1 MWKERFYEYSFST
14 ALICVDIQVAQTSDV
29 PRSTY
34 SAAKTAGI
42 DKEKSSLTAL
52 PIFKHTV

>member
-1 MWKERFYEYSFST
+1 MQGFYEYSFST
-14 ALICVDIQVAQTSDV
+14 AVICADTQLTQASDV

-34 SAAKTAGI
+34 SAAKTARF

-52 PIFKHTV
+52 PIFKHTL

>member
-1 MWKERFYEYSFST
+1 MQGFYEYSFST
-14 ALICVDIQVAQTSDV
+14 AVTQLAQAADV

-34 SAAKTAGI
+34 SAAKTARF

-52 PIFKHTV
+52 PIFKHTL

>member
-14 ALICVDIQVAQTSDV
+14 AVICVDIQVAQTSDV

-42 DKEKSSLTAL
+42 DKEKS
-52 PIFKHTV
+52 